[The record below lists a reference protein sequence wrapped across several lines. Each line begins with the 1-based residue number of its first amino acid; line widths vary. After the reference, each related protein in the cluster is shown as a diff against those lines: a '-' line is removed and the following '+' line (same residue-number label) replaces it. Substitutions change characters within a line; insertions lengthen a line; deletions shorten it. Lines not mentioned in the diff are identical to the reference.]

1 MIEWK
6 IQLIMKINFICSRNF
21 IESRDMYSKYDNIEI
36 MMGGNTNEIIKNL
49 FDSLLKRYQE

>member
-1 MIEWK
+1 
-6 IQLIMKINFICSRNF
+6 MKINFISSRNF